1 MTHLWTPWRSTY
13 MKAKKDYEHCIF
25 CIAAAGADDR
35 ETLVVYRGEFSF
47 VILNR
52 YPYTSG
58 HVMIA
63 PYLHVSRL
71 TQTSD
76 AASEEM
82 MRMARAA
89 EQAIEGVYRPDGL
102 NLGMN
107 LGEAAGAGIEQH
119 IHMHVLPRWKGDANF
134 MTSVGD
140 TRIIPESLNDTYAK
154 LKEAFSSRQTI
165 SGH

>member
-13 MKAKKDYEHCIF
+13 MQEKKNKAGCIF
-25 CIAAAGADDR
+25 CDAAVGSNDE
-35 ETLVVYRGEFSF
+35 ETLVVYRAELSF

-58 HVMIA
+58 HIMIA
-63 PYLHVSRL
+63 PYAHVSRL
-71 TQTSD
+71 TQTAT

-82 MRMARAA
+82 MLLMRRA
-89 EQAIEGVYRPDGL
+89 EDVIEEVYLPHGL

-119 IHMHVLPRWKGDANF
+119 IHMHVLPRWMGDANF
-134 MTSVGD
+134 MTSVGG

-154 LKEAFSSRQTI
+154 MKKAFSNAPPLSER
-165 SGH
+165 

>member
-1 MTHLWTPWRSTY
+1 MDHLWTPWRSTY
-13 MKAKKDYEHCIF
+13 MQAKKDKGQCIF
-25 CIAAAGADDR
+25 CEAAAGSNDE
-35 ETLVVYRGEFSF
+35 ETLVVYRGELSF

-63 PYLHVSRL
+63 PYVHVSRL
-71 TQTSD
+71 TQTSEQT
-76 AASEEM
+76 SQEM
-82 MRMARAA
+82 MLLARKA
-89 EQAIEGVYRPDGL
+89 EDAIEGVYRPDGL

-119 IHMHVLPRWKGDANF
+119 IHLHVLPRWLGDANF
-134 MTSVGD
+134 MTSVSQ

-154 LKEAFSSRQTI
+154 LRRAFAGP
-165 SGH
+165 SG